1 MAPALDVDVIK
12 GPVLNAVM
20 SLVEDPIPN
29 IRFNV
34 AKALRTL
41 AATVAGQPGGKEMV
55 RDRVMAG
62 LSKLR
67 EDPDADVRFFAE
79 EALADAHAVASG
91 EQLGARDTPM
101 KM

>member
-1 MAPALDVDVIK
+1 MAPALDVEVIK
-12 GPVLNAVM
+12 GPVLNTI
-20 SLVEDPIPN
+20 LGLIDDPIPN

-41 AATVAGQPGGKEMV
+41 ASTVAGQPGGKEMT
-55 RDRVMAG
+55 RDRVLPG
-62 LSKLR
+62 LAKLR
-67 EDPDADVRFFAE
+67 EDTDADVRYFAE
-79 EALADAHAVASG
+79 EAMADAAAVASG